1 MARHAHTT
9 ARPGPPLWPI
19 AAGAVVVVAAAGGLY
34 LGATSSTGTDSL
46 TTAAATSAAPT
57 TTTPAASPSPES
69 EPVSFTLVTAG
80 DVLPHTTVNKD
91 AQLADGTWD
100 YVPEMEPMRAYIEGA
115 DIALCHLEVP
125 FAPEGEAITAY
136 PVFGAPADLATS
148 LKAIGWDGCSN
159 ASNHS
164 LDKGREGLEYTIDV
178 LDAAGLGHAGT
189 GSTAAEAAAAQLY
202 EVSRDGQS
210 FVLAQI
216 SATTFHNDYTDPT
229 QWSDVLSP
237 LTDSASI
244 IASAKAARAAGADIV
259 VFTPQ
264 WGQEYWKEPDVLQQQ
279 LASEIAASGEVDVI
293 LGGHPH
299 VPQPM
304 VKLDGGPDGEGMWVA
319 YSQGNFL
326 SNQDEACCDI
336 STSTGLIMEATIEVD
351 GDDARVTNVTWSG
364 STVDTAGMQRVYP
377 IQSLLDGAQPELLT
391 LSADRIQSRW
401 ESLVAI
407 MGTDQYDP
415 AAPPQTGGATVTVL
429 PKEY

>member
-1 MARHAHTT
+1 MVRHATT
-9 ARPGPPLWPI
+9 SSRGTRLWLPALAGATVVT
-19 AAGAVVVVAAAGGLY
+19 AAGVGLALGQSAATDGVT
-34 LGATSSTGTDSL
+34 ATSSSHP
-46 TTAAATSAAPT
+46 TTALQTTASPTS
-57 TTTPAASPSPES
+57 ASPSTAS
-69 EPVSFTLVTAG
+69 EPVTFTLVTAG

-125 FAPEGEAITAY
+125 FAPPGTAVTAY

-148 LKAIGWDGCSN
+148 LKEIGWDGCSN

-164 LDKGREGLEYTIDV
+164 LDKGRDGLEYTIEV

-202 EVSRDGQS
+202 EVSKDGQS

-216 SATTFHNDYTDPT
+216 SATTFHNDYTDPS
-229 QWSDVLSP
+229 QWSDVLNP
-237 LTDSASI
+237 LTDSAPI
-244 IASAKAARAAGADIV
+244 IASAAAARAAGADIV

-264 WGQEYWKEPDVLQQQ
+264 WGQEYWKEPDALQQQ
-279 LASEIAASGEVDVI
+279 LAAELAASGQIDVI

-304 VKLDGGPDGEGMWVA
+304 VKLAGGPDGDGMWVA

-336 STSTGLIMEATIEVD
+336 STATGLIMEATIEVTD
-351 GDDARVTNVTWSG
+351 DDARVVAVTWSG
-364 STVDTAGMQRVYP
+364 STVDTAGMERVYP
-377 IQSLLDGAQPELLT
+377 FQELLDGARPELLT
-391 LSADRIQSRW
+391 LSTDRIQARW
-401 ESLVAI
+401 NALVAI
-407 MGTDQYDP
+407 MGTDEYDP
-415 AAPPQTGGATVTVL
+415 EPPTGGATVTVL
-429 PKEY
+429 PKTY